1 MALGY
6 SWNQLIERIER
17 HINNDF
23 PSAEFS
29 TFPNEMLLY
38 INEAMSSGI
47 IGQVYGGAKVLGTL
61 EMPEAY
67 EVTFQLAALAQDNVT
82 KYWYSTMPQP
92 PLSLPLG
99 YSVNRVYFANST
111 NGEGVDCL
119 PIKAKRI
126 GYRKNMPMPF
136 GVRYWIENGKIWLAA
151 SNGTS
156 LLNQDCYIQMP
167 STRAVN
173 LTDQINL
180 PDDATEMIFTKVV
193 ARLKDRLGLPQDI
206 VLDDL
211 SQGNKSS

>member
-6 SWNQLIERIER
+6 TWNQLIERIGR

-29 TFPNEMLLY
+29 VFDNEMLLY

-67 EVTFQLAALAQDNVT
+67 LVTFQLASLSQDSVT
-82 KYWYSTMPQP
+82 KNWYSTMPQP

-99 YSVNRVYFANST
+99 YSVNRVYFADS
-111 NGEGVDCL
+111 EHGVGQDCFM
-119 PIKAKRI
+119 IKAKRVGRRI
-126 GYRKNMPMPF
+126 NMPMQF
-136 GVRYWIENGKIWLAA
+136 GVRVWFENSKIWFAA
-151 SNGTS
+151 SNGNS
-156 LLNQDCYIQMP
+156 LLGKTAYIQMP
-167 STRAVN
+167 STRAIN

-193 ARLKDRLGLPQDI
+193 ARIKERLQLPQDI

-211 SQGNKSS
+211 PQGNKSS

>member
-1 MALGY
+1 MALTY
-6 SWNQLIERIER
+6 SWQQLIERIKK

-23 PSAEFS
+23 PSADFS
-29 TFPNEMLLY
+29 VFTNEMLLY

-47 IGQVYGGAKVLGTL
+47 VGQVYGGAKVLGTL

-67 EVTFQLAALAQDNVT
+67 EVTFQLAALQQDDVT
-82 KYWYSTMPQP
+82 KRWFSTMPQP

-111 NGEGVDCL
+111 NGLGQDCF
-119 PIKAKRI
+119 PIKTKRTA
-126 GYRKNMPMPF
+126 YRNYMPKPF
-136 GVRYWIENGKIWLAA
+136 GVSYSVENGKIWLEA

-173 LTDQINL
+173 LTDPMNL

-193 ARLKDRLGLPQDI
+193 ARIKERLMLPQDI
-206 VLDDL
+206 IQDDL
-211 SQGNKSS
+211 PQGNKGS

>member
-1 MALGY
+1 MALTY
-6 SWNQLIERIER
+6 SWQQLVERIGR

-29 TFPNEMLLY
+29 VFDNEMILY

-47 IGQVYGGAKVLGTL
+47 IGQVYSGAKVLGTL

-67 EVTFQLAALAQDNVT
+67 LVTFQLAALQQDNVS

-99 YSVNRVYFANST
+99 YSVNRVYFANPT
-111 NGEGVDCL
+111 NGQGVDCAA
-119 PIKAKRI
+119 IKAKRV
-126 GYRKNMPMPF
+126 GRRLNMPLQF
-136 GVRYWIENGKIWLAA
+136 GVRYWIENSKIWLSA

-167 STRAVN
+167 STRVTN
-173 LTDQINL
+173 LSDPMNL
-180 PDDATEMIFTKVV
+180 PDDAVEMIFSKVV
-193 ARLKDRLGLPQDI
+193 ARIKDRLQLPQDI
-206 VLDDL
+206 IADDL
-211 SQGNKSS
+211 TQGNKSS

>member
-6 SWNQLIERIER
+6 TWQQLIERIGR

-23 PSAEFS
+23 PNAEFS
-29 TFPNEMLLY
+29 VFDSEMLLY

-67 EVTFQLAALAQDNVT
+67 IVQFQLAALTQNSISKKWET
-82 KYWYSTMPQP
+82 TLPQP

-99 YSVNRVYFANST
+99 YSVNRVYPANAA
-111 NGEGVDCL
+111 NGEGSDVIFL
-119 PIKAKRI
+119 KAKRV
-126 GYRKNMPMPF
+126 GRRKNMPLQF
-136 GVRYWIENGKIWLAA
+136 GVYGEFKNKTIALWA

-156 LLNQDCYIQMP
+156 LLGQTFYAEMP

-173 LTDQINL
+173 LSDSIPL
-180 PDDATEMIFTKVV
+180 PDDATEAIFSKVV
-193 ARLKDRLGLPQDI
+193 ARLKERLQLPQDI
-206 VLDDL
+206 IQDDL
-211 SQGNKSS
+211 PQGNKSS